1 MSSESQTSSTPW
13 WGILTVTDVSVPQK
27 RPRSTYERRLAVKRL
42 ASHTGAWIVVVD
54 VGLLLI
60 FGFLSPGASYLGTRS
75 LQNIA
80 FDAAQIVLL
89 AGAAAFELAAAQI
102 DISLGAIVVLS
113 SVVGGKVIQGVGGTA
128 SQVQAGVYPHLSLAL
143 VLGVLAACLTG
154 AAFGFVNGLIV
165 ARLRVTSFIATLAT
179 TGIGTGIALIITN
192 GTDLAFQPV
201 WLQAHFGTALA
212 AGIPIPALVV
222 GVIMVILWAIMRFS
236 RFGLRTLAVG
246 SSETSAE
253 RAGISAGRQVVAVLT
268 LAGLLAGAA
277 SILDLARFLTTNVA
291 GHTLDALSAV
301 AGAVI
306 GGCSLFGGR
315 ASVGGAVA
323 GALLA
328 IILET
333 GLVAVGLSPFYQQI
347 AVGVVLIAAVY
358 VDGRR
363 RRAPRPADQAGGSR
377 RLRLLRR
384 R

>member
-1 MSSESQTSSTPW
+1 MPW
-13 WGILTVTDVSVPQK
+13 WGISIVTDLSVPQK
-27 RPRSTYERRLAVKRL
+27 RPGDASESGLALKRL
-42 ASHTGAWIVVVD
+42 ASHTGAWIIVVD
-54 VGLLLI
+54 VAMLLI
-60 FGFLSPGASYLGTRS
+60 FGFLSPGASYLGTSS
-75 LQNIA
+75 LQNIG
-80 FDAAQIVLL
+80 FDSAQIVLL

-102 DISLGAIVVLS
+102 DISLGAILVLS

-128 SQVQAGVYPHLSLAL
+128 SQVQAGVYPHLALAI
-143 VLGVLAACLTG
+143 VLGVIAACLTG
-154 AAFGFVNGLIV
+154 AAFGFINGLIV

-179 TGIGTGIALIITN
+179 TGMGTGLALIITN
-192 GTDLAFQPV
+192 GTDLAFQPL
-201 WLQAHFGTALA
+201 WLQSHFGTALA

-222 GVIMVILWAIMRFS
+222 AVIMVILWGVMRFS

-253 RAGISAGRQVVAVLT
+253 RAGISPGRQVIAVLT

-291 GHTLDALSAV
+291 GHSLDALSAV

-328 IILET
+328 IILQT

-363 RRAPRPADQAGGSR
+363 RRPRRPTDQGGGAWW
-377 RLRLLRR
+377 LEPLRR